1 MFNPSRDD
9 VRRFFCE
16 AWSKHA
22 AGTVVSP
29 LEGLAVHWIEQHPEY
44 HDDLADLDHAL
55 TRDYPPEHGRGNP
68 FLHLSM
74 HLSIEEQI
82 SIDQPT
88 GIRDAFD
95 RLARRHD
102 SRHEA
107 MHEVMECLGE
117 VLWKAQRDG
126 APIDGEAYVEALR
139 QRAQGR

>member
-74 HLSIEEQI
+74 HL
-82 SIDQPT
+82 
-88 GIRDAFD
+88 
-95 RLARRHD
+95 
-102 SRHEA
+102 
-107 MHEVMECLGE
+107 
-117 VLWKAQRDG
+117 
-126 APIDGEAYVEALR
+126 
-139 QRAQGR
+139 